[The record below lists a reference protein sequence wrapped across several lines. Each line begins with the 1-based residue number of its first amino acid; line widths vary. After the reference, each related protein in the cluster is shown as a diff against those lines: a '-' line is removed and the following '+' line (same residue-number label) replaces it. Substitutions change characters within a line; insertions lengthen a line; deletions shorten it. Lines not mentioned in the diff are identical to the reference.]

1 MLLKEYTEVLEEG
14 IKYFKNSKRIE
25 KLVDKIGKK
34 INLLTKPEE
43 KQDIAKVMIAL
54 QEIAEEFKLVE
65 TEKMNKKNKYQ
76 LMKQY
81 YMLEEKYSDIVKMIN
96 KETVLSAIK
105 NISGAALF
113 SALLFVGYDFFFQ
126 SGASANVIKGA
137 SIGEKTGSEVIADTA
152 KKLTDEGSRNRMKTG
167 AEFQRGIAQTF
178 AKHGERFGEEGE
190 QLASQSEI
198 YLQSEKAISGILAG
212 AGATSSALLF
222 KLFTK
227 LFGGLRRNSLY
238 TKTKMMMEK
247 LGKL

>member
-1 MLLKEYTEVLEEG
+1 MLLKEYNEVLEEG

-43 KQDIAKVMIAL
+43 KRDVAKVMIAL
-54 QEIAEEFKLVE
+54 QEIAEEFKMFE

-81 YMLEEKYSDIVKMIN
+81 YTLEEKYSDIIKMVN
-96 KETVLSAIK
+96 KETVLNAIK
-105 NISGAALF
+105 KISGAALF
-113 SALLFVGYDFFFQ
+113 SAIFFVGYDFFFQ
-126 SGASANVIKGA
+126 SGASANIIKGA
-137 SIGEKTGSEVIADTA
+137 SIGEKTGGEVVVDTVN
-152 KKLTDEGSRNRMKTG
+152 KLADEGARNRMKTG

-178 AKHGERFGEEGE
+178 AKHGEKFGEEGE
-190 QLASQSEI
+190 QLASQSEM
-198 YLQSEKAISGILAG
+198 YLQSEKAISGILSG
-212 AGATSSALLF
+212 AGAASSTLLF

-227 LFGGLRRNSLY
+227 LFGAGRKTVLY
-238 TKTKMMMEK
+238 TKSKMILEK